1 MKWAILSFQSLLVL
15 VLAIASGHSL
25 VSARDELRP
34 TQAPLLSSTVK
45 PTSAPKAESKPT
57 KPLMIIN
64 APPMK
69 QKHLLKSSLQVQ
81 EAKPLQVTG
90 FITKSGDIYEIEDKR
105 GLGRIEPRQA
115 DDADEPQ
122 IVCNYGN
129 VVIYSDVPCDQVTK
143 VKVGEVQP
151 LNGPSE
157 QQQSQSSTEG
167 PLAADE
173 DDSQQAAAQP
183 LAGDGSNVPRQQ
195 NMQQRRRR
203 RRPQKQQQ
211 QQIRRRQGS
220 NAVRLVRR
228 RNRNGNAN
236 RNGNRRGQ
244 QRQMQRRRI
253 QQQQQQRR

>member
-1 MKWAILSFQSLLVL
+1 
-15 VLAIASGHSL
+15 
-25 VSARDELRP
+25 
-34 TQAPLLSSTVK
+34 
-45 PTSAPKAESKPT
+45 
-57 KPLMIIN
+57 MIIN

-115 DDADEPQ
+115 DDGDESQ

-151 LNGPSE
+151 LHGPSE
-157 QQQSQSSTEG
+157 QQQPQSSTEG

-195 NMQQRRRR
+195 NMQQRRRGADLR
-203 RRPQKQQQ
+203 SSSSSRSDVARAAMRCDLFVDATATATP
-211 QQIRRRQGS
+211 IVTAIVAASRCV
-220 NAVRLVRR
+220 AV
-228 RNRNGNAN
+228 APTSSAAAT
-236 RNGNRRGQ
+236 
-244 QRQMQRRRI
+244 RQMQRRRI